1 MRWIRSERGVLSL
14 VFVLHVAITLWVA
27 LHHEA
32 WRDEA
37 DPWLLMR
44 DGDAAAIF
52 HAASNRGVPLLFEA
66 TVWPFARAG
75 FPYLA
80 QQLLNLLYV
89 WGAVWVVLRSRAL
102 VLPVKVLFAFSYY
115 PAFEFAVIPRP
126 YGLQMLLTF
135 LVADGWRERRQ
146 RPVKIGLL
154 IALLANTTTLGLI
167 TAAVA
172 GALLLWERLPW
183 RALAIMMVGGLVSV
197 AQLWPREGRQQVYTL
212 VQLDTL
218 WYALASMFFPEM
230 RVEDAVGGAVVILC
244 IVFYGISRSWKPVAF
259 LAVALATML
268 LIYIYIWMGGLR
280 HAGLMTVVALAAVM
294 IADAYGPF
302 RKERLLMAALAGAF
316 AYSILPAARSW
327 VAETRYAFSGSR
339 EVAEYIQSSGL
350 DKEAVL
356 VAPSMFWTSPL
367 VYLPKAKLWYPTTAR
382 FGTYGLWDEDDYK
395 HSQVPLEAVAARAKV
410 QLRGRRWVLIL
421 HRELP
426 ETMRAD
432 YRLLYRTKEPL
443 WRTLDEQYLIYQVAS
458 GP

>member
-1 MRWIRSERGVLSL
+1 MRWIRSGRGVLSL
-14 VFVLHVAITLWVA
+14 AFVLHVAITLWVA

-52 HAASNRGVPLLFEA
+52 QAASNRGVPLLFEV

-75 FPYLA
+75 FPYVA

-89 WGAVWVVLRSRAL
+89 WAAVWVVLRSRAFS
-102 VLPVKVLFAFSYY
+102 LPVKVLFAFSYY
-115 PAFEFAVIPRP
+115 PAFELAVIARP

-135 LVADGWRERRQ
+135 LVADGWRERHA
-146 RPVKIGLL
+146 RPVRLGVL
-154 IALLANTTTLGLI
+154 IALLANTTTLGLV

-183 RALAIMMVGGLVSV
+183 RALAIMIAGGLVSV

-230 RVEDAVGGAVVILC
+230 RVEDAVGGAVVILA
-244 IVFYGISRSWKPVAF
+244 ILFYGISRSWKPVAF
-259 LAVALATML
+259 LAVTLTALL
-268 LIYIYIWMGGLR
+268 LIYLFIWMGGLR

-294 IADAYGPF
+294 IADAYGPY
-302 RKERLLMAALAGAF
+302 RKERLLMAALAVAF
-316 AYSILPAARSW
+316 AYSIIPAGRSW
-327 VAETRYAFSGSR
+327 AAEIRGAFSGSR
-339 EVAEYIQSSGL
+339 DVAAYIQRSGL
-350 DKEAVL
+350 DEQAVL

-367 VYLPKAKLWYPTTAR
+367 VYLPDAKLWYPATAR
-382 FGTYGLWDEDDYK
+382 FGTYGLWDEDDFK
-395 HSQVPLEAVAARAKV
+395 HSQLPIEAVAARAQA
-410 QLRGRRWVLIL
+410 QLKGRRWVLIV

-426 ETMRAD
+426 ETMRAH
-432 YRLLYRTKEPL
+432 YQLLYRTKEPV
-443 WRTLDEQYLIYQVAS
+443 WRASDEKYLVYQIAAE
-458 GP
+458 P